1 MRLAFALLVCT
12 VIGSAGCW
20 RDSAVPVAEPT
31 PTPEPSVSA
40 APTRSACRE
49 LGEHVATLVQTAEEP
64 SLAAHADQLSRILE
78 RRCATDGWSVE
89 LKTCLTTAETL
100 DAAERCEQF
109 ATDEQRHT
117 LDDDLAGLG
126 GED

>member
-1 MRLAFALLVCT
+1 MRLAIALLVCT
-12 VIGSAGCW
+12 ATGSAGCW
-20 RDSAVPVAEPT
+20 RDGATPIAEPV
-31 PTPEPSVSA
+31 PTSDPPISM
-40 APTRSACRE
+40 APTRTACGE
-49 LGEHVATLVQTAEEP
+49 LGEHVAMLVQTSEDS
-64 SLAAHADQLSRILE
+64 SLAAHAEQLARILE

-89 LKTCLTTAETL
+89 LKTCLTTAESL
-100 DAAERCEQF
+100 DAAERCEQY